1 MDGRIVSNVLVCS
14 HSMLSILSTPIGNL
28 GDITLR
34 AVETLK
40 NCTAIV
46 CEDTRVTGNLLKLLS
61 LEKKE
66 LISMHG
72 YTDPR
77 KIDGVMGRL
86 KNGDHLVLVSD
97 AGTPGISDP
106 GFALVHR
113 CAHAQINI
121 EVLPGPAAFLAALSG
136 SGLPINRFL
145 YLGFLPM
152 KKGRK
157 TLLTSFAEQE
167 QTIVFYESVHRIE
180 RTLLELF
187 DALQTQPDRPVV
199 VARELT
205 KLHETFHHT
214 TVAGLRALAANIVK
228 KGEFVVVIGPR

>member
-1 MDGRIVSNVLVCS
+1 
-14 HSMLSILSTPIGNL
+14 MLSIVSTPIGNL
-28 GDITLR
+28 GDITVR
-34 AVETLK
+34 GMETLR
-40 NCTAIV
+40 NCAAIV
-46 CEDTRVTGNLLKLLS
+46 CEDTRVTGTLLKLLS
-61 LEKKE
+61 LNRKE

-77 KIDGVMGRL
+77 KIDGVLDRL
-86 KNGDHLVLVSD
+86 KNGEHLALVSD

-106 GFALVHR
+106 GYALVHR
-113 CAHAQINI
+113 CAEENIRI
-121 EVLPGPAAFLAALSG
+121 EVLPGAAAFLTALSG

-157 TLLTSFAEQE
+157 TLLASFVGQE

-180 RTLLELF
+180 RTLLELA
-187 DALQTQPDRPVV
+187 DALASQPTRVIV
-199 VARELT
+199 IARELT

-214 TVAGLRALAANIVK
+214 TVAGLPDLAGNIVK
-228 KGEFVVVIGPR
+228 KGEFVIVIGPM